1 MGAGGDSI
9 GGGGVSDIVRYQEH
23 GLDLACRLEDGQA
36 WVTIAQLA
44 ELFGVDRSVVEKHV
58 NNILLE
64 KELEPSTCASFAQVQ
79 TEGTREVNRQ
89 VRHVAQDMALHVGY
103 RVRSERG
110 ADFRRWATAIVKGEA
125 SSLAMQPASAAQQA
139 LAMAQALVDI
149 EQRQLAQDSRLVL
162 VERALEQQGIQDAGF
177 GYYSVLGWSKR
188 RGLKLDAVKA
198 TKVGK
203 RATAV
208 CKANGWHIGSVAD
221 ARFGSVHTYPEE
233 ALDLAWQEI
242 GRSA

>member
-1 MGAGGDSI
+1 M
-9 GGGGVSDIVRYQEH
+9 SDIVRYQEH
-23 GLDLACRLEDGQA
+23 GIDLACRVEDGQA

-44 ELFGVDRSVVEKHV
+44 ELFGVDRRTIEQHV
-58 NNILLE
+58 QNILAESELPE
-64 KELEPSTCASFAQVQ
+64 TSAKEYFAQVAHGS
-79 TEGTREVNRQ
+79 GTRSVKL
-89 VRHVAQDMALHVGY
+89 RHVNQDMALHVGY

-125 SSLAMQPASAAQQA
+125 PSLAMQPASAAQQA

-188 RGLKLDAVKA
+188 RALKLDAVKA

-233 ALDLAWQEI
+233 ALDLAWSEI

>member
-1 MGAGGDSI
+1 
-9 GGGGVSDIVRYQEH
+9 
-23 GLDLACRLEDGQA
+23 LDLACRLEDGQA

-44 ELFGVDRSVVEKHV
+44 ELFGVDRSVVDKHV
-58 NNILLE
+58 NNIL
-64 KELEPSTCASFAQVQ
+64 KDGELSESVCARFAQTASDGKSYQ
-79 TEGTREVNRQ
+79 T
-89 VRHVAQDMALHVGY
+89 RHVTQDMALHVGY

-125 SSLAMQPASAAQQA
+125 PSLAMQPASAAQQA

-149 EQRQLAQDSRLVL
+149 EQRQLAQDSRLEL
-162 VERALEQQGIQDAGF
+162 VERALEQQGLQDAGF

-233 ALDLAWQEI
+233 ALDLAWSEI

>member
-1 MGAGGDSI
+1 
-9 GGGGVSDIVRYQEH
+9 VSDIVRYQEH

-44 ELFGVDRSVVEKHV
+44 ELFNVDRRTVGEHV
-58 NNILLE
+58 GNII
-64 KELEPSTCASFAQVQ
+64 KEGELTEAACREFRQTASD
-79 TEGTREVNRQ
+79 GKSYSY
-89 VRHVAQDMALHVGY
+89 RHLNQDMALHVGY

-125 SSLAMQPASAAQQA
+125 PSLAMQPASAAQQA

-149 EQRQLAQDSRLVL
+149 EQRQLAQDSRLEL

-233 ALDLAWQEI
+233 ALDLAWQEV

>member
-1 MGAGGDSI
+1 
-9 GGGGVSDIVRYQEH
+9 VSDIVRYQEH

-44 ELFGVDRSVVEKHV
+44 ELFGVHTRTVREHVE
-58 NNILLE
+58 NIL
-64 KELEPSTCASFAQVQ
+64 KDMELPEAVVKDFLTTASDGKNYQM
-79 TEGTREVNRQ
+79 
-89 VRHVAQDMALHVGY
+89 RHVTQDMALHVGY

-125 SSLAMQPASAAQQA
+125 PSLAMQPASAAQQA

-162 VERALEQQGIQDAGF
+162 VERALEQRGIQDAGF

-233 ALDLAWQEI
+233 ALDLAWSEI